1 MATALLGL
9 IGGPADCA
17 GRKLN
22 PSSQGTGSY
31 EARAPASAL
40 LSALRRSRNLGER
53 EKFLCFRWGLQSS
66 PAHFVLPIM
75 SKGSQVVMDVS
86 QLPPLASTGID
97 GLDDILGGGLT
108 PDRLYLVE
116 GTPGTGKT
124 TFGLGF
130 LLAGAEREEVGL
142 YITLSETEAELRA
155 VAATHGWSL
164 DGLDLFEMVP
174 EIGLS
179 EENEQTLL
187 HPSEVELGET
197 VRGIMAKVDELKPRR
212 VVLDSLSELRL
223 LAQNPLRYRRQILAL
238 KHFFST
244 RHCTVLVLDDKT
256 SEPGDLQLH
265 SIAHGVIS
273 LEQVMLGFGAERRR
287 LHVVKMRGTQYRGGY
302 HDFTI
307 ERGGLCVY
315 PRLVAGSDGVDLL
328 TETFS
333 TGSAALDALLGGGL
347 TAGTATLLSGPA
359 GVGKTT
365 TVVQCMVAALERGE
379 SAAYF
384 LFDERLPTLLTR
396 SAGLGMDLQP
406 FIQTG
411 KLDVRRIDP
420 AELSP
425 GEFSGLV
432 RTAVEDDG
440 ARVVVVDSLNAYL
453 QAMPEEQHLVL
464 QMHELLGYLAQHKV
478 VSLLILGQH
487 GVMGDIRA
495 DVDLSYL
502 ADAVMQLR
510 FFEAEGEVRQAISV
524 IKTRTTRHE
533 RTIREFRIGSRGLT
547 VGEPLREFQGVLTG
561 VPTFRGGGGELLP
574 ATGVAA
580 SAENA

>member
-1 MATALLGL
+1 MPT
-9 IGGPADCA
+9 PD
-17 GRKLN
+17 
-22 PSSQGTGSY
+22 Q
-31 EARAPASAL
+31 PAS
-40 LSALRRSRNLGER
+40 
-53 EKFLCFRWGLQSS
+53 
-66 PAHFVLPIM
+66 
-75 SKGSQVVMDVS
+75 
-86 QLPPLASTGID
+86 LASTGIA
-97 GLDDILGGGLT
+97 GLDSILAGGLT

-124 TFGLGF
+124 TLGLGF
-130 LLAGAEREEVGL
+130 LLAGAAAGEAGL
-142 YITLSETEAELRA
+142 YVTLSETENELRA

-164 DGLDLFEMVP
+164 DGIDLVELVP
-174 EIGLS
+174 ELGLG

-197 VRGIMAKVDELKPRR
+197 VRSIIARVDALKPRR

-256 SEPGDLQLH
+256 SDPGDLQLH
-265 SIAHGVIS
+265 SIAHGVIA
-273 LEQVMLGFGAERRR
+273 LEQALSGFGAQRRR
-287 LHVVKMRGTQYRGGY
+287 LHVVKMRGVSFRGGY
-302 HDFTI
+302 HDLAI

-315 PRLVAGSDGVDLL
+315 PRLLAAEHHAPFLPDP
-328 TETFS
+328 FS
-333 TGSAALDALLGGGL
+333 TGSDELDQLLGGGL
-347 TAGTATLLSGPA
+347 VPGTSALLSGPA

-365 TVVQCMVAALERGE
+365 TVVQCMVAALRRGE

-396 SAGLGMDLQP
+396 SAALGMDLQP
-406 FIQTG
+406 FLDSG
-411 KLDVRRIDP
+411 KLKIRRIDP

-432 RTAVEDDG
+432 REAVEESG
-440 ARVVVVDSLNAYL
+440 ARVIVVDSLNAYL
-453 QAMPEEQHLVL
+453 QAMPEEQYLVL
-464 QMHELLGYLAQHKV
+464 QMHELLSYLAQHGV

-487 GVMGDIRA
+487 GIMGDIRS

-502 ADAVMQLR
+502 ADTVLQLR

-533 RTIREFRIGSRGLT
+533 RTIREFKIDAGGLR
-547 VGEPLREFQGVLTG
+547 VGGPLRGFQGVLTG
-561 VPTFRGGGGELLP
+561 VPTFRGSEGELLVP
-574 ATGVAA
+574 SMRAA
-580 SAENA
+580 GAEAS